1 MEFGIQLQRGKSLN
15 PKKDKAI
22 WSIEDCTAYVEKNA
36 KLPASK
42 RGPSLHSLLQGSHI
56 RVCEVKEEPSEE
68 YRQRIEYLKKRQS
81 QRDYE
86 SLVKGLKKEDK
97 SLHVREALSNPM
109 DSAKNALSAVM
120 AAFTMGFGVY
130 YLLKRSLKP
139 QVSIPIGI
147 IVFALMLVLEV
158 VLMMSRF
165 YLSEHQDPTTLYYKD
180 K

>member
-1 MEFGIQLQRGKSLN
+1 M
-15 PKKDKAI
+15 
-22 WSIEDCTAYVEKNA
+22 
-36 KLPASK
+36 
-42 RGPSLHSLLQGSHI
+42 
-56 RVCEVKEEPSEE
+56 
-68 YRQRIEYLKKRQS
+68 
-81 QRDYE
+81 
-86 SLVKGLKKEDK
+86 KGLKKEDK

-180 K
+180 TYPVS

>member
-1 MEFGIQLQRGKSLN
+1 M
-15 PKKDKAI
+15 
-22 WSIEDCTAYVEKNA
+22 
-36 KLPASK
+36 
-42 RGPSLHSLLQGSHI
+42 
-56 RVCEVKEEPSEE
+56 
-68 YRQRIEYLKKRQS
+68 
-81 QRDYE
+81 
-86 SLVKGLKKEDK
+86 KGLKKEDN

-165 YLSEHQDPTTLYYKD
+165 YLSEHQDPTTLYDKD
-180 K
+180 KCPVS